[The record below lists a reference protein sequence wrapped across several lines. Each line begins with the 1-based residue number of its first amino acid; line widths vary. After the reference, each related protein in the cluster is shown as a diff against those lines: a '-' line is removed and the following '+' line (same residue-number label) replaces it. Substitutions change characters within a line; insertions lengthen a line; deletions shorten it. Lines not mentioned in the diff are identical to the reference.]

1 MPSTVTLGARVTPE
15 LRDQVDEI
23 ARALR
28 RERSWIVEEAVR
40 RYIAEQAAFIAAVR
54 RGQEDAQAGRVTPHE
69 DVMQE
74 LDRIIDEAPEPVQA

>member
-1 MPSTVTLGARVTPE
+1 MPSTVTLGTRVTSE
-15 LRDQVDEI
+15 LRNQVDEI
-23 ARALR
+23 ARVLR

-74 LDRIIDEAPEPVQA
+74 LDRIIDEAPEPMQA